1 MKGEK
6 LSEINNQMFE
16 ILLEIQELKAQC
28 FSNRQIKVMIKHK
41 HFDQKLAYDD
51 DKLDEL
57 ISIANKS
64 IYAEHYEKDALHQ
77 AIALNQLE
85 FLYRDT
91 KDDNRLKLDILKESN
106 KVRGLDKQ
114 KIENSGETKQN
125 IKLTYKFVDE
135 NDDDDTEEKS

>member
-57 ISIANKS
+57 NSKLMMLN
-64 IYAEHYEKDALHQ
+64 EKIDR
-77 AIALNQLE
+77 N
-85 FLYRDT
+85 
-91 KDDNRLKLDILKESN
+91 
-106 KVRGLDKQ
+106 
-114 KIENSGETKQN
+114 IEK
-125 IKLTYKFVDE
+125 K
-135 NDDDDTEEKS
+135 